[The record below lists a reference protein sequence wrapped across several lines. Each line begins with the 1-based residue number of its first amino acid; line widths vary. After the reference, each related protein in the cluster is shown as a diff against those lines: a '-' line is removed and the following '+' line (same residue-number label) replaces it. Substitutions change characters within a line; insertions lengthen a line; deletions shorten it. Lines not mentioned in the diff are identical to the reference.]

1 MKDIVIFGAGCLG
14 REVACYIE
22 RINRVERE
30 WNLIGYFDDGIAKGS
45 KNQYGVVLGGIE
57 ELNKW
62 ETELAV
68 VIAIGSPGIIKSIVG
83 KISNT
88 KVYFPNIIDPSVCF
102 LDRQTVSMG
111 RGNVIGPNSL
121 ISCNVETG
129 NFNLKE

>member
-1 MKDIVIFGAGCLG
+1 M
-14 REVACYIE
+14 ACYIE